1 MAAAID
7 FRTTEHLPPPV
18 DMPALDLSRALCT
31 RAEAIAQ
38 AWRRELYGNAQDP
51 LASLGQ
57 LDDVVAPLVAELGRS
72 LATPSDLPAAPFGR
86 ATGVLR
92 LSMTRGPAGL
102 FQEFGLLRTL
112 LEQAASQVGA
122 SMPERR
128 RLRVLLD
135 AAQAQALAL
144 LRQRV
149 MPHLPHAD
157 VPFAGIVLEMA

>member
-1 MAAAID
+1 MTAAID
-7 FRTTEHLPPPV
+7 FREEHRLPPPV
-18 DMPALDLSRALCT
+18 EAPSLDLSRALCT

-57 LDDVVAPLVAELGRS
+57 LDDLVAPLVAELGRS
-72 LATPSDLPAAPFGR
+72 LANPSDLVSAPFER

-92 LSMTRGPAGL
+92 LSMTRGPSGL
-102 FQEFGLLRTL
+102 FYEFGLLREL
-112 LEQAASQVGA
+112 LDQAASQVGA
-122 SMPERR
+122 SASERR
-128 RLRVLLD
+128 RLRQLLD

-149 MPHLPHAD
+149 MPHLRHEE
-157 VPFAGIVLEMA
+157 VRFAGIVLEMA